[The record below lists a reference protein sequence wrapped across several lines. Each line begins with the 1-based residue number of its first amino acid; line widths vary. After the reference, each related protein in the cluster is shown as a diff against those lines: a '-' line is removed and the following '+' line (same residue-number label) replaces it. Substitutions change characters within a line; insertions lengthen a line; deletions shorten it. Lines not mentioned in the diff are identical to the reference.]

1 MAIFTMRFDFRNP
14 AIAGTSMAERY
25 EAALEMAAW
34 ADRLGFHS
42 VGLSEHHGA
51 DDGYLPSPLTMA
63 AAVAARTSRLKI
75 MIAALIAP
83 FHDPLRLAEDTAVLD
98 HLSRGRLELVLGGG
112 YVPAEFEMFDVSPK
126 ERARRVTEV
135 IHTLRQAWTGEP
147 FEYRGRTVRVTPAAL
162 SPGGPTITMGGS
174 SEGAARRAARLDI
187 GFTPTDAATWDHYRD
202 ELVTL
207 GRPDPGPRL
216 GGRTGAFF
224 HLARDVD
231 AGWERI
237 APHALHESN
246 AYGAW
251 LTSGGSGTATGVY
264 ASAESTEALR
274 ATGQYRVLTPAQLA
288 EDLRAQGPFA
298 LCVVNPLMG
307 GIPPEV
313 AWESLRLLETEVIP
327 KL

>member
-1 MAIFTMRFDFRNP
+1 MRFDFRNP

-25 EAALEMAAW
+25 EAALAMAEW

-63 AAVAARTSRLKI
+63 AAVAARTSKIKI

-83 FHDPLRLAEDTAVLD
+83 FHDPLRLAEDTAVID
-98 HLSRGRLELVLGGG
+98 HLSKGRLELVLGGG
-112 YVPAEFEMFDVSPK
+112 YVPAEFEMFGVSPK
-126 ERARRVTEV
+126 ERARRVTEL
-135 IHTLRQAWTGEP
+135 IQTLRQAWTGEP
-147 FEYRGRTVRVTPAAL
+147 FEYRGRTVRVTPAAF
-162 SPGGPTITMGGS
+162 SPGGPAITMGGS

-187 GFTPTDAATWDHYRD
+187 GFTPTDGTTWDHYRD
-202 ELVTL
+202 ELVRL
-207 GRPDPGPRL
+207 GRPDPGPRF

-274 ATGQYRVLTPAQLA
+274 ATGQYRVLTPAELV
-288 EDLRAQGPFA
+288 EELRAQGPFA

-313 AWESLRLLETEVIP
+313 AWGSLRLLENEVIP